1 MRISAPFIH
10 SNPCHTKHN
19 KETKSMSRFIE
30 MHHTF
35 SYWYYQFS
43 HQLLMQVNLD
53 LYHWEI
59 QMRWRDHPARISV
72 LKSMSRGQLSRRRIK
87 LQRSDPMDIVAG
99 DIPDDD
105 QRMEEDRVAEDNG
118 EPDDESEHEGEK
130 TDESEHEAEKTDE
143 SEHEAEKTD
152 ESEHEAEKADG
163 AEHEAEKID
172 GADGGDQGEMEES
185 DGADD

>member
-10 SNPCHTKHN
+10 ANPCHTKHN

-59 QMRWRDHPARISV
+59 QVRWRDHPARISV

-87 LQRSDPMDIVAG
+87 LQRSDPIDIVTG

-105 QRMEEDRVAEDNG
+105 QRMEEDRVAEVNG

-143 SEHEAEKTD
+143 SEHEAEK
-152 ESEHEAEKADG
+152 
-163 AEHEAEKID
+163 ID
-172 GADGGDQGEMEES
+172 GADGGDQGETDESDETAEKGDKDSEMEES

>member
-1 MRISAPFIH
+1 
-10 SNPCHTKHN
+10 
-19 KETKSMSRFIE
+19 
-30 MHHTF
+30 
-35 SYWYYQFS
+35 
-43 HQLLMQVNLD
+43 MQVNLD

-105 QRMEEDRVAEDNG
+105 QRMEEDRVAEVNG

-143 SEHEAEKTD
+143 SEHEAEK
-152 ESEHEAEKADG
+152 
-163 AEHEAEKID
+163 ID
-172 GADGGDQGEMEES
+172 GADGGDQGETDESDETAEKGDKDSEMEES

>member
-1 MRISAPFIH
+1 
-10 SNPCHTKHN
+10 
-19 KETKSMSRFIE
+19 MSRFIE

-59 QMRWRDHPARISV
+59 QVRWRDHPARISV

-87 LQRSDPMDIVAG
+87 LQRSDPIDIVTG

-105 QRMEEDRVAEDNG
+105 QRMEEDRVAEVNG
-118 EPDDESEHEGEK
+118 EPD
-130 TDESEHEAEKTDE
+130 DESEHEAEKTDE
-143 SEHEAEKTD
+143 SEHEAEK
-152 ESEHEAEKADG
+152 
-163 AEHEAEKID
+163 ID
-172 GADGGDQGEMEES
+172 GADGGDQGETDESDETAEKGDKDSEMEES